1 MNTLSFKTLLPAGIA
16 AFTLLAGCKSGEEKT
31 VAKDTVK
38 TVAAPAPGDPF
49 KLDSSKRYI
58 FLTWDDS
65 PQPPGTNVC
74 MKIFREQNVKATFFS
89 VGLNVSA
96 PGRGRTL
103 DTIRNS
109 YPLFLLAN
117 HSHSHGF
124 RDQYK
129 KFYTM
134 PDSAVQDFLLAEQE
148 MKIPV
153 KIIRLP
159 GNNGWVGKDLN
170 KGPQSTKLVRD
181 KLDAMGFKVIGW
193 DVEWQFVKGSQPKQ
207 SATEMVNEINKKF
220 DEDYTTEANC
230 MVILAHDRMF
240 AKPPYSDTLTR
251 FITLLKQ
258 DPRNVF
264 ETIDHYPLVQ
274 RK

>member
-1 MNTLSFKTLLPAGIA
+1 MHTFSLKTLVPAGFA
-16 AFTLLAGCKSGEEKT
+16 ALAFMASCKSGSEKT
-31 VAKDTVK
+31 ETKDTVK
-38 TVAAPAPGDPF
+38 TVKTLAPGDPF

-65 PQPPGTNVC
+65 PQPPGTNEC

-109 YPLFLLAN
+109 YPQFLLAN

-129 KFYTM
+129 KFYSS

-159 GNNGWVGKDLN
+159 GNNGWVGVGTN

-193 DVEWQFVKGSQPKQ
+193 DVEWQFVKNAPKQ

-220 DEDYTTEANC
+220 AQDYTTEANC

-240 AKPPYSDTLTR
+240 GKAPYNDSLTR